1 MKQIRLSQALAIV
14 LILSAS
20 LAMPAASRADGFD
33 PRALLLE
40 VGEFLLMLA
49 ALFLLTLIIEIPIV
63 ALPLRKH
70 LVSPRRL
77 ILLLIA
83 INACSYAALALFM
96 LLVLGSAAR
105 VLGEVSVATTEAIS
119 IAALVLGEVAVAI
132 IEAILVWQV
141 VKRQL
146 ISGPGDQA
154 PSRRFVMG
162 LVVLANLASAVVG
175 AVLSTR
181 T

>member
-1 MKQIRLSQALAIV
+1 
-14 LILSAS
+14 
-20 LAMPAASRADGFD
+20 
-33 PRALLLE
+33 
-40 VGEFLLMLA
+40 MLA

-132 IEAILVWQV
+132 IDRTYAVTLS
-141 VKRQL
+141 
-146 ISGPGDQA
+146 SGGHALSGVGGDC
-154 PSRRFVMG
+154 
-162 LVVLANLASAVVG
+162 
-175 AVLSTR
+175 
-181 T
+181 